1 MKSLQY
7 ALGLNPTVFPKNL
20 KTVFINGREFVSTLN
35 MAKYLREPHI
45 WTSCTAAL
53 VYMNIQDTKAQK
65 LQEIHEQLNT
75 EHHNLT
81 LVDSIFQAEPDEGY
95 LLDQFAYSLVLRCM
109 ANKNVVEQLTQLLQD
124 RSTTAILE
132 A

>member
-1 MKSLQY
+1 MKLLQY
-7 ALGLNPTVFPKNL
+7 ALGLNPTVFPENL

-35 MAKYLREPHI
+35 MAKYLHEPHM

-53 VYMNIQDTKAQK
+53 VCVSLHSAEAQK
-65 LQEIHEQLNT
+65 LQEIHEQFNA
-75 EHHNLT
+75 EHLNLT
-81 LVDSIFQAEPDEGY
+81 LVDSIFQAEPAKGY

-124 RSTTAILE
+124 RSATAILE

>member
-1 MKSLQY
+1 MKLLQH
-7 ALGLNPTVFPKNL
+7 ALGLNPTVFPENL

-35 MAKYLREPHI
+35 MAKYLHEPHI

-53 VYMNIQDTKAQK
+53 VYADIHGVEAQK
-65 LQEIHEQLNT
+65 LQDIHEQLNT
-75 EHHNLT
+75 EYLNLT
-81 LVDSIFQAEPDEGY
+81 LVDSIFQAEPSEGY

-109 ANKNVVEQLTQLLQD
+109 INKNVFEQLTQLLQD

>member
-1 MKSLQY
+1 MKLLQH
-7 ALGLNPTVFPKNL
+7 ALGLNPTVFPENL

-53 VYMNIQDTKAQK
+53 VYEYIHAAEAQK
-65 LQEIHEQLNT
+65 LQDIHEQMNI
-75 EHHNLT
+75 EHLNLT
-81 LVDSIFQAEPDEGY
+81 LVDSIFLVDQAEGF

-109 ANKNVVEQLTQLLQD
+109 VNKNVFEQLTQLLQD